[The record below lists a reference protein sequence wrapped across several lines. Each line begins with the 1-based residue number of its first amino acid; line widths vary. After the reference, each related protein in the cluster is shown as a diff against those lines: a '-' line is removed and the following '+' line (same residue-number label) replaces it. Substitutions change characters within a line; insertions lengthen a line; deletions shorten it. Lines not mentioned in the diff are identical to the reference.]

1 MLMTKFKTW
10 LSLCLKILKKSHNL
24 YNNPEEK
31 QIKISRVFMCTD
43 AYTSTSGGGGE
54 RGEGIILI
62 FTGYKKLFFN
72 ED

>member
-1 MLMTKFKTW
+1 MTKFKTW

-43 AYTSTSGGGGE
+43 AYTSTSGGGG
-54 RGEGIILI
+54 GEGGRNHINIYRLQK
-62 FTGYKKLFFN
+62 TFF
-72 ED
+72 